1 MIYNTCINVL
11 SIDNLSNYLNSDL
24 LNELYFI
31 PKKVDKKL
39 INIKLSNPEYIEKV
53 NRTINLYKNLSLEKF
68 ISDKIA
74 NFELD
79 THQTIESYTIYLIIG
94 LDTTTIYSFKYKG
107 EDVSVLLLESID
119 GIVEKLDI
127 LLAHEF
133 THWVRKQTFQW
144 DIFEKSLGE
153 RFIVGGIGCNYSRE
167 IVPDKKDGEYCLV
180 NDSVVTWVK
189 NNIDKVEEKM
199 IGHLETN
206 ELMSDFFYMF
216 ADTRKTKMP
225 ARVGYVYG
233 YLKVK
238 DYLEKNNLRI
248 RDIINKDWKEILTF

>member
-1 MIYNTCINVL
+1 MTYNTCINVL

-79 THQTIESYTIYLIIG
+79 THQRIESYTIYLIIG

-133 THWVRKQTFQW
+133 THWVRKQIFQS

-153 RFIVGGIGCNYSRE
+153 RLIVEGIGCNYSRE
-167 IVPDKKDGEYCLV
+167 IVPDKKDCEYCLV

-189 NNIDKVEEKM
+189 NNIAQVEENM

-248 RDIINKDWKEILTF
+248 RDIIQKDWKEILSF

>member
-1 MIYNTCINVL
+1 MIYNTCINIL
-11 SIDNLSNYLNSDL
+11 SIDNLSNYLNSEL

-39 INIKLSNPEYIEKV
+39 IDEKLNNPEYIGKV
-53 NRTINLYKNLSLEKF
+53 NRTINLYKNLGLEKL

-79 THQTIESYTIYLIIG
+79 TCQRIKSYKMYLIIG
-94 LDTTTIYSFKYKG
+94 LDTTTIYSFEYNG

-119 GIVEKLDI
+119 GNMEKLDI

-133 THWVRKQTFQW
+133 THWVRKQSFQK

-153 RFIVGGIGCNYSRE
+153 RFIVEGIGCNYSRE
-167 IVPDKKDGEYCLV
+167 IVPNKKDCEYCFV
-180 NDSVVTWVK
+180 NDNVVTWVK

-199 IGHLETN
+199 MGHLETN

-216 ADTRKTKMP
+216 ADTRITKMP

-248 RDIINKDWKEILTF
+248 RDIINKDWKEILTI

>member
-53 NRTINLYKNLSLEKF
+53 NRTITLYKNLSLEKF

-79 THQTIESYTIYLIIG
+79 THQRIESYTIYLIIG

-133 THWVRKQTFQW
+133 THWVRKQIFQS

-153 RFIVGGIGCNYSRE
+153 RFIVEGIGCNYSRK
-167 IVPDKKDGEYCLV
+167 IVPDKKDCEYCLV

-199 IGHLETN
+199 MGHLETN

-216 ADTRKTKMP
+216 VDTRKTKMP

-248 RDIINKDWKEILTF
+248 RDIINIDWKEILTF

>member
-1 MIYNTCINVL
+1 MTYNTCINVL

-79 THQTIESYTIYLIIG
+79 THQRIESYTIYLIIG

-133 THWVRKQTFQW
+133 THWVRKQIFQW

-153 RFIVGGIGCNYSRE
+153 RFIVEGIGCNYSRE
-167 IVPDKKDGEYCLV
+167 IVPDKKDCEYCLV

-199 IGHLETN
+199 MGHLETN

>member
-11 SIDNLSNYLNSDL
+11 SLDNLSNYLSSDL

-39 INIKLSNPEYIEKV
+39 INKILNNPEYVEKV

-79 THQTIESYTIYLIIG
+79 TCQRIESYKLFLIIG

-119 GIVEKLDI
+119 GNMEKLDI

-133 THWVRKQTFQW
+133 THWVRKQSFQK

-153 RFIVGGIGCNYSRE
+153 RFIVEGIGCNYSRE
-167 IVPDKKDGEYCLV
+167 IVPDKKDCEYCLV

-199 IGHLETN
+199 MGHLETN

-248 RDIINKDWKEILTF
+248 RDIINIDWKEILTF

>member
-1 MIYNTCINVL
+1 MIYNTCINIL

-31 PKKVDKKL
+31 PKKVDKEL
-39 INIKLSNPEYIEKV
+39 INKKRSNPEYIEKV
-53 NRTINLYKNLSLEKF
+53 NRAISLYKNLNLEKY

-79 THQTIESYTIYLIIG
+79 TFQRIKSYKMYLIIG

-119 GIVEKLDI
+119 GNMEKLDI

-133 THWVRKQTFQW
+133 THWVRKQSFQK

-153 RFIVGGIGCNYSRE
+153 RFIVEGIGCNYSRE
-167 IVPDKKDGEYCLV
+167 IVPDKKDCEYCLV

-199 IGHLETN
+199 MGHLETN

-248 RDIINKDWKEILTF
+248 RDIINIDWKEILTF

>member
-53 NRTINLYKNLSLEKF
+53 NRTITLYKNLSLEKF

-79 THQTIESYTIYLIIG
+79 THQRIESYTIYLIIG

-133 THWVRKQTFQW
+133 THWVRKQIFQS

-153 RFIVGGIGCNYSRE
+153 RFIVEGIGCNYSRK
-167 IVPDKKDGEYCLV
+167 IVPDKKDCEYCLV

-199 IGHLETN
+199 MGHLETN

-216 ADTRKTKMP
+216 VDTRKTKMP

-238 DYLEKNNLRI
+238 DYLEKNNLSI
-248 RDIINKDWKEILTF
+248 RDIINIDWKEILTF

>member
-1 MIYNTCINVL
+1 ML
-11 SIDNLSNYLNSDL
+11 K
-24 LNELYFI
+24 ELYFI

-79 THQTIESYTIYLIIG
+79 THQRIESYTIYLIIG

-133 THWVRKQTFQW
+133 THLVRKQTFQW

-153 RFIVGGIGCNYSRE
+153 RFIVEGIGCNYSRE
-167 IVPDKKDGEYCLV
+167 IVPDKKDCEYCLV

-199 IGHLETN
+199 MGHLETN

-238 DYLEKNNLRI
+238 DYLEKNNFRI
-248 RDIINKDWKEILTF
+248 RDIINIDWEEILTF

>member
-39 INIKLSNPEYIEKV
+39 INIKLSNPEYVEKV
-53 NRTINLYKNLSLEKF
+53 NRIIKLHKNINLEEL

-79 THQTIESYTIYLIIG
+79 TFQRIKSYKMYIIIG
-94 LDTTTIYSFKYKG
+94 LDTTTIYSFNYKG
-107 EDVSVLLLESID
+107 EDVSVLLLEAID
-119 GIVEKLDI
+119 GNMDNLDI

-153 RFIVGGIGCNYSRE
+153 RFIVEGIGCNYSRE
-167 IVPDKKDGEYCLV
+167 IVPDKKDCEYCLV

-189 NNIDKVEEKM
+189 NNIDKVEENM
-199 IGHLETN
+199 MGHLETN

-225 ARVGYVYG
+225 ARAGYVYG

-238 DYLEKNNLRI
+238 DYLEKNNLKI
-248 RDIINKDWKEILTF
+248 RDIINIDWKEILTF

>member
-79 THQTIESYTIYLIIG
+79 THQRIESYTIYLIIG

-133 THWVRKQTFQW
+133 THWVRKQIFQS

-153 RFIVGGIGCNYSRE
+153 RFIVEGIGCNYSRK
-167 IVPDKKDGEYCLV
+167 IVPDKKDCEYCLV

-199 IGHLETN
+199 MGHLETN

-248 RDIINKDWKEILTF
+248 RDIINIDWKEILTF